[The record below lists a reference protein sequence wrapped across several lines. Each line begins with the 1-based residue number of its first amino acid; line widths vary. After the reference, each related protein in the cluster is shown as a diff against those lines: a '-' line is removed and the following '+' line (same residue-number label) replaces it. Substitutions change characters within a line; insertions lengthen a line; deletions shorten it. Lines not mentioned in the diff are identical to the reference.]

1 METTRDKMTHK
12 AHIRN
17 FCIIAHIDHGKSTLA
32 DRLLERTGAISERD
46 MKAQVLDTMD
56 LERERGI
63 TIKASAVRMNY
74 QARDGQKYVLN
85 LIDTPGHVDFQYE
98 VSRALHACEG
108 AVLLVDV
115 SQGVEAQT
123 VANAY
128 LATAEGLEIVPV
140 VNKVDLPLFDRA
152 AAAEEVESIFGFLS
166 EEVLFT
172 SGKTGE
178 GVEELLEAIV
188 ARIPE
193 PTGSDEEPL
202 KALIFDSEFDQHRGV
217 IAYVRVGAGRVRPA
231 DEIQMM
237 STGKRFDVMEVG
249 VFSPKMTRVGELAA
263 GDVGYIIAGVKGVKD
278 ARVGDT
284 ITGASRPT
292 PEPYPGYRSAK
303 PMVFCGL
310 YPTDNADYKALQDAL
325 DRLSLND
332 ASLKYEP
339 ETSAALGFGFRCGFL
354 GLLHMEIIQERLERE
369 YDLDL
374 VATAPSVVYQVLMK
388 TGELLEVENPAQ
400 VPDVNEIEEL
410 LEPVVKA
417 TIMCPQRFV
426 GPCMTL
432 SEERRG
438 VFDKM
443 EYLYG
448 DRVALHYKL
457 PLAEIVVDY
466 FDGLKSVSRGY
477 ATLDYELSG
486 YEHGDLVKVE
496 IAING
501 DPVDALAIIAHR
513 QFAESRGRAICRKLK
528 ETIPRQM
535 FEVRMQASI
544 GGRVIASTR
553 NSALR
558 KDVLEKCY
566 GGDITRKR
574 KLLEKQKEG
583 KKRMKQVGVVEVP
596 QEAFMSVLKLD

>member
-1 METTRDKMTHK
+1 MARQD
-12 AHIRN
+12 HIRN

-32 DRLLERTGAISERD
+32 DRLLERTGAISERE
-46 MKAQVLDTMD
+46 MKDQVLDTMD

-63 TIKASAVRMNY
+63 TIKASAVRLHY
-74 QARDGQKYVLN
+74 TARDGETYTLN

-128 LATAEGLEIVPV
+128 LATAEGLEIIPV
-140 VNKVDLPLFDRA
+140 VNKIDLPLFDPHTV
-152 AAAEEVESIFGFLS
+152 AEEIETDLGLPA

-188 ARIPE
+188 QRIPC
-193 PTGSDEEPL
+193 PKGSPDEPL
-202 KALIFDSEFDQHRGV
+202 RALIFDSEFDQHRGV
-217 IAYVRVGAGRVRPA
+217 IAYVRVENGTVQKGDP
-231 DEIQMM
+231 ILMM
-237 STGKRFDVMEVG
+237 ATGKEFEVTEVG
-249 VFSPKMTRVGELAA
+249 VFTPRMQPVEQLSA
-263 GDVGYIIAGVKGVKD
+263 GDVGYLMANIKGVKD

-284 ITGASRPT
+284 ITNARRPAA
-292 PEPYPGYRSAK
+292 EPFPGYRPAK

-325 DRLSLND
+325 DKLSLND
-332 ASLKYEP
+332 AALKYEP

-354 GLLHMEIIQERLERE
+354 GLLHMEIVQERLERE

-374 VATAPSVVYQVLMK
+374 VATAPSVVYRVL
-388 TGELLEVENPAQ
+388 TTSGEVLEVENPAQ
-400 VPDVNEIEEL
+400 VPPAGEIEL
-410 LEPVVKA
+410 LEEPIVQA
-417 TIMCPQRFV
+417 TIMVPQKYV

-432 SEERRG
+432 SDERRG
-438 VFDKM
+438 VFEKM
-443 EYLYG
+443 DYLYG

-457 PLAEIVVDY
+457 PLAEIIVDY
-466 FDGLKSVSRGY
+466 FDALKSVSRGY
-477 ATLDYELSG
+477 ATLDYELAG
-486 YEHGDLVKVE
+486 YQASDLVKVD
-496 IAING
+496 ILING
-501 DPVDALAIIAHR
+501 DYVDALAIITHR

-528 ETIPRQM
+528 ETIPRQL
-535 FEVRMQASI
+535 FEVRIQAAI
-544 GGRVIASTR
+544 GGRIIASTR
-553 NSALR
+553 NAPLR

-574 KLLEKQKEG
+574 KLLEKQKAG

-596 QEAFMSVLKLD
+596 QEAFLSVLRLD